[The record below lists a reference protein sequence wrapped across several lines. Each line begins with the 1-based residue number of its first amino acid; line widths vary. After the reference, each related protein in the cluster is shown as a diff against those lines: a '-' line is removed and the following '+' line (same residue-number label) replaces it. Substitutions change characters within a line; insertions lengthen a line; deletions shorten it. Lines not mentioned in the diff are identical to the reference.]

1 MQNILLDMGCS
12 QTMVHAD
19 LVPPE
24 KFLEGD
30 AATIQCAHGDTV
42 LYPLAN
48 IDLQVDGLQTSVEA
62 DVSERLPVAVLLGK
76 HVSEFA
82 QLLGKKEASQ
92 GAGEQQGEAMVV
104 VARAQAHRH
113 LEEEFLR
120 REKELDK
127 PR

>member
-1 MQNILLDMGCS
+1 MKRDCPEAENVLYSAGSKQHVRVHKDLRLQWTGLIGQEVWDILLDMGCS

-48 IDLQVDGLQTSVEA
+48 IIGSCFRMTTSGSAAWE
-62 DVSERLPVAVLLGK
+62 GC
-76 HVSEFA
+76 
-82 QLLGKKEASQ
+82 
-92 GAGEQQGEAMVV
+92 
-104 VARAQAHRH
+104 
-113 LEEEFLR
+113 LR
-120 REKELDK
+120 ICSAA
-127 PR
+127 